1 MKGQLLCLYFLYFT
15 VFLSVQRLLLTAF
28 DGGWVFDGGRRLT
41 TAAVG
46 CDSGR
51 GCLAAAMEDGDGGRG
66 GQ

>member
-1 MKGQLLCLYFLYFT
+1 
-15 VFLSVQRLLLTAF
+15 VFIYRADSVLMAF
-28 DGGWVFDGGRRLT
+28 NGGWVFDGGRRLT

>member
-1 MKGQLLCLYFLYFT
+1 MFIYRAD
-15 VFLSVQRLLLTAF
+15 SVLMAF
-28 DGGWVFDGGRRLT
+28 NGGWVFDGGRRLT

-51 GCLAAAMEDGDGGRG
+51 DCLAAAMEDGDGGRG